1 MEKTITGLKSNN
13 TTSTRKP
20 NNVSSHLWEK
30 FKALEKRTNEVTQ
43 RSTEKRIK
51 QLQEQVL
58 DTVSKE
64 FTSAEEKRVLAKYD
78 VKLVPEPES
87 GKTAAKRGPVDNNR
101 ASTSNTSAVEQLK
114 DFININ
120 EHLHERDNSR
130 PLPPTLLEH
139 RINEAIKTGDF
150 QAAESL
156 SDHLATREM
165 GEKIVSAIEAKR
177 FMEQQEVNAVSAKA
191 KRKRKLNWGFEPKH
205 RWETKGNM

>member
-1 MEKTITGLKSNN
+1 MEKAAKSDN
-13 TTSTRKP
+13 TSVSDKKP

-43 RSTEKRIK
+43 KSTEKRIK
-51 QLQEQVL
+51 QLQQKVM

-64 FTSAEEKRVLAKYD
+64 FTSAEDKKALAKYD
-78 VKLVPEPES
+78 VKLVPETSLDKSAAES
-87 GKTAAKRGPVDNNR
+87 AAVDKSR
-101 ASTSNTSAVEQLK
+101 AAASNTSAVDHLK
-114 DFININ
+114 DFLNIN
-120 EHLHERDNSR
+120 EHLQERDFSR
-130 PLPPTLLEH
+130 PPPPTALEN

-150 QAAESL
+150 ETAESL

-165 GEKIVSAIEAKR
+165 SEKIVSAIEAKR
-177 FMEQQEVNAVSAKA
+177 FMEQQEVNVSSAKI